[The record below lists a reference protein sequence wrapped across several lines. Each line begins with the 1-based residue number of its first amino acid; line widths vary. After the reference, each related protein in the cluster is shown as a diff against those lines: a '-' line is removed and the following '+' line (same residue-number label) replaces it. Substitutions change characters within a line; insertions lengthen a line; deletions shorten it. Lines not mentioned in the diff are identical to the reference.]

1 MRPRCLGG
9 RPPAVGVRA
18 PLAAPCA
25 PSRAFARRS
34 PPSSGWPGAVVRDAA
49 SSSVRTHGE
58 RARAVGAQ
66 IAAVGGDS
74 AHALHT
80 KFCVQKIPGQ
90 KNTGR
95 GRRGTAPARKTGGNE
110 AQNPL
115 KCHQIAPA
123 LTRGGQKE
131 GFPIPNG
138 QQIGRKWAIKCRRAV
153 CPSDRGQT
161 VPRWRRSADNAASSP
176 RKRRQFRPRS
186 PFGTCKIC
194 HLGGTHRLESSIRA
208 GTCWESA
215 SAPPRAHVSPRRAAR
230 AASSPASPLAHG
242 RLLTISDHDT
252 TIPAQKQAIPA
263 PS

>member
-1 MRPRCLGG
+1 MF
-9 RPPAVGVRA
+9 RPPASARGGTGH
-18 PLAAPCA
+18 A
-25 PSRAFARRS
+25 PS
-34 PPSSGWPGAVVRDAA
+34 
-49 SSSVRTHGE
+49 
-58 RARAVGAQ
+58 GAQ
-66 IAAVGGDS
+66 IAAHRRRFS
-74 AHALHT
+74 PWPLHT

-95 GRRGTAPARKTGGNE
+95 GRRGTAPARKTGGND

-115 KCHQIAPA
+115 KCHQKAPA

-153 CPSDRGQT
+153 CPSGRGQT

-186 PFGTCKIC
+186 PSDTCKIC
-194 HLGGTHRLESSIRA
+194 HPGGIRPPESSVRA

-215 SAPPRAHVSPRRAAR
+215 SALPPRMCRPVA
-230 AASSPASPLAHG
+230 
-242 RLLTISDHDT
+242 LLVRHRHPPPPSRM
-252 TIPAQKQAIPA
+252 AIL
-263 PS
+263 